1 MQLSEVFSLQAI
13 LNSGMLTDSIGY
25 SVIFLWDKNRKQ
37 MPVFVFYSY
46 RSMLM
51 RDAFA
56 ALLRDGE
63 FASQFHLRP
72 LAIPRLTDRGAEQ

>member
-1 MQLSEVFSLQAI
+1 
-13 LNSGMLTDSIGY
+13 
-25 SVIFLWDKNRKQ
+25 
-37 MPVFVFYSY
+37 
-46 RSMLM
+46 M

-72 LAIPRLTDRGAEQ
+72 LATMLELYPKSNMGSNTIDPYRLWAGKLAAWFEAGGFCGPG